1 MSKPVTLIL
10 YYLGFTFLGLL
21 AGLFLFTQYFNAV
34 SLVVGKSSVFSA
46 EILVYG
52 IFSILPII
60 FMTSSMFLSFYKTR
74 HLSSPV
80 SSCITYALLSLV
92 TWFVFYPVT
101 LIIQERAITILTPIE
116 ELESTQDLSG
126 GYFRNINGTVYYF
139 IKDSKDDIAE
149 VARLYDSKS
158 PNEFAKVGTIS
169 VSSTSN
175 FSEAEAH
182 FNDPIIRESMGSMPM
197 NISRIFVFYK
207 NKAERMWDTG
217 IISWLFFCS
226 MGLALSSVYG
236 LLRVSS
242 WKLINT
248 VWILLTSVLILWFN
262 FLYFQPLFGQIRRT
276 VNNFLFEPGKS
287 NFFLDNEIELPLF
300 CVNILIS
307 IILILIGILRTA
319 SHKNRSL

>member
-60 FMTSSMFLSFYKTR
+60 FMTSSMFISFYKTR

-101 LIIQERAITILTPIE
+101 LIIQERAISMLTPIE

-175 FSEAEAH
+175 FSDAEAH

-207 NKAERMWDTG
+207 KVRPYPFLK
-217 IISWLFFCS
+217 ILF
-226 MGLALSSVYG
+226 
-236 LLRVSS
+236 
-242 WKLINT
+242 
-248 VWILLTSVLILWFN
+248 
-262 FLYFQPLFGQIRRT
+262 
-276 VNNFLFEPGKS
+276 
-287 NFFLDNEIELPLF
+287 
-300 CVNILIS
+300 
-307 IILILIGILRTA
+307 
-319 SHKNRSL
+319 